1 MEICRFA
8 AVLAA
13 LGAAAVGFAAPAS
26 ADNDSYLAAVKGAG
40 LQSKSGDEGLLAN
53 GKDAC
58 RMLSPAGSGN
68 MFGLSPN
75 IVADRVWQ
83 YNPLL
88 ERDGAVVIVNAAIDN
103 LCPGVNPWGHAG

>member
-1 MEICRFA
+1 MRRVFSAIA
-8 AVLAA
+8 LAVVSVA
-13 LGAAAVGFAAPAS
+13 LAAPAS
-26 ADNDSYLAAVKGAG
+26 ADNASYLIAVKGAG
-40 LQSKSGDEGLLAN
+40 LSAKNGDEGLLAN

-75 IVADRVWQ
+75 LVADRVWQ
-83 YNPLL
+83 NNAML
-88 ERDGAVVIVNAAIDN
+88 ERPDAVVIVNAAIDN